1 MSPLDASASGE
12 VFRLEMPRDGRKM
25 AAMSYG
31 TNIAEVA
38 ALVGDPARA
47 NMLVALMDGRAL
59 TAGELAYVGGV
70 TASTASGHLAKLRE
84 ANLIAVIQQ
93 GRHRY
98 YHLASP
104 LVGGMLESLMAVVA
118 IEGPKRYR
126 PSSCRDAALREART
140 CYNHL
145 AGRLGVAIA
154 DAMIEK
160 GQVEMSGEA
169 GLLTNSGRSLLH
181 DLGVVLAEEGRS
193 HRVFCKPCLDWSERR
208 LHIGGALGVAIA
220 MRCFDLGWIERQRD
234 SRALRVTP
242 KGRAEFHRHFAFKPG

>member
-1 MSPLDASASGE
+1 
-12 VFRLEMPRDGRKM
+12 
-25 AAMSYG
+25 MSYG

-59 TAGELAYVGGV
+59 TAGELAYVGGIG
-70 TASTASGHLAKLRE
+70 ASTASGHLMKLLD
-84 ANLIAVIQQ
+84 ANLIAVLQQ

-98 YHLASP
+98 YRLASP
-104 LVGGMLESLMAVVA
+104 LVGSMLESLMAVVA

-126 PSSCRDAALREART
+126 PSSCRDEALREART

-160 GQVEMSGEA
+160 GQIEMSGEA
-169 GLLTNSGRSLLH
+169 GMLMTPGRALLQ
-181 DLGVVLAEEGRS
+181 DLGVALTEESRS
-193 HRVFCKPCLDWSERR
+193 HRIFCKPCLDWSERR

-220 MRCFDLGWIERQRD
+220 ARCFDLGWIERQRD
-234 SRALRVTP
+234 SRALRITA
-242 KGRAEFHRHFAFKPG
+242 KGRDGFRYYFATEPA

>member
-1 MSPLDASASGE
+1 
-12 VFRLEMPRDGRKM
+12 
-25 AAMSYG
+25 MSYG

-59 TAGELAYVGGV
+59 TAGELAYVGGIG
-70 TASTASGHLAKLRE
+70 ASTASGHLAKLLD
-84 ANLIAVIQQ
+84 ANLIAVLQQ

-98 YHLASP
+98 YRLASP
-104 LVGGMLESLMAVVA
+104 LVGSMLESLMAVVA

-126 PSSCRDAALREART
+126 PSSCRDEALREART

-154 DAMIEK
+154 DAMIAQ
-160 GQVEMSGEA
+160 GQIEMSGEA
-169 GLLTNSGRSLLH
+169 GMLTTPGRALLQE
-181 DLGVVLAEEGRS
+181 LGVTLTEEGRS

-208 LHIGGALGVAIA
+208 LHIGGTLGVALA
-220 MRCFDLGWIERQRD
+220 TRCFDLGWIERQRD
-234 SRALRVTP
+234 SRALRITT
-242 KGRAEFHRHFAFKPG
+242 KGRAELHRHFAFEAA